1 MVRELEMGR
10 YQKGEHVKIEVIEDR
25 SGVSEWVWLLVQHS
39 DDEQR
44 LVFGELDSEP
54 VVAKGPVIRR
64 QLGECKIRGVSFT
77 CEAVS
82 ML

>member
-54 VVAKGPVIRR
+54 VVTRDLRR
-64 QLGECKIRGVSFT
+64 GQEL
-77 CEAVS
+77 AVS
-82 ML
+82 YDQVRDHRKFD